1 MSDNQHPMGQE
12 SGEAAEWLIRLN
24 RSTAGEAEWVAFDGW
39 LNQSPKNAA
48 AYDHALALWQEIDR
62 QAPALKQLSAAAV
75 SPLHNGRR
83 FSARF
88 LSLSAI
94 GGIAAALIVGLF
106 LGGGELP
113 WQAGQTYQTA
123 KGEKTSIVL
132 ADGTHVDLDA
142 ASRLSVRFSPQLRRV
157 AMDDGEAVFDVT
169 PDASRPFVI
178 TVGDRTVRVVG
189 TEFDVRHRGD
199 SIAVT
204 VSRGVVEVAP
214 RDTGLNPA
222 RLTPGNRL
230 DHREGAGESVIS
242 TVSADEIF
250 SWRTGKLI
258 YRHRPLS
265 EVVADLNAQFAK
277 PVQLADQRMADS
289 SFSGVLILDD
299 EDSVIHR
306 LTLLTPLWSS
316 SSPTGIVLRAK
327 ETPVQ

>member
-1 MSDNQHPMGQE
+1 MV
-12 SGEAAEWLIRLN
+12 AASALGFCRC
-24 RSTAGEAEWVAFDGW
+24 R
-39 LNQSPKNAA
+39 QSP
-48 AYDHALALWQEIDR
+48 ESP
-62 QAPALKQLSAAAV
+62 PAL
-75 SPLHNGRR
+75 
-83 FSARF
+83 
-88 LSLSAI
+88 
-94 GGIAAALIVGLF
+94 IAGLF
-106 LGGGELP
+106 FSDGELP
-113 WQAGQTYQTA
+113 WQAGTDLSKPPRA
-123 KGEKTSIVL
+123 KKTSIIL

-157 AMDDGEAVFDVT
+157 AMDDGEAVFNVT

-189 TEFDVRHRGD
+189 TEFDVRHRGG

-230 DHREGAGESVIS
+230 DHQEGAVESAVS
-242 TVSADEIF
+242 TVSADDVF

-277 PVQLADQRMADS
+277 PVQLK
-289 SFSGVLILDD
+289 
-299 EDSVIHR
+299 
-306 LTLLTPLWSS
+306 PK
-316 SSPTGIVLRAK
+316 TGAWPI
-327 ETPVQ
+327 